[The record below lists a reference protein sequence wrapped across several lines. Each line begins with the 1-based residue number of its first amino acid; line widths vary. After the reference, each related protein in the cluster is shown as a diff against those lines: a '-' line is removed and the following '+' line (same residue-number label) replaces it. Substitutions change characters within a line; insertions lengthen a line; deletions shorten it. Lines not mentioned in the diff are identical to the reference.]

1 MIAATSPIQR
11 PRGAKLLVVRA
22 DGELVHAPRSSF
34 VEFLSRGDLVI
45 ANDAATLPASL
56 HAVHLR
62 SGRTIEVRLAGHLP
76 PVSCR
81 RAALRVRFKITRSAA
96 LQGCPRGGCRPK
108 GLRYMSPRAILKR
121 TLKGCA
127 TSAIRFV
134 AVVFGEGDYR
144 TRTEDR
150 PPPPALAAGDR
161 LALGSLVATVDTLL
175 DHPRLLSL
183 HFEGC
188 SSEVWAGLARHG
200 RPIQYAHL
208 AEPLAMW
215 DVWTPIASVP
225 VAFEPPSAGFAL
237 DWAALRALRD
247 RGIDFATLTHAAGIS
262 STGDPELDRRLPF
275 DEPYEI
281 PRATAAA
288 IRRARARGGRVVAV
302 GTTVVRAL
310 EHAARRRGGIR
321 AGRGVA
327 TGRLGPSTC
336 LRVVDAILSG
346 THEPDSSHYQLL
358 RAFADDDTL
367 ARASAALEAGGYL
380 THEFGDSMLVERTR
394 PACADAPACYWL
406 SNSPSTLPSVSA
418 MRP

>member
-1 MIAATSPIQR
+1 MIAAAHPVQR
-11 PRGAKLLVVRA
+11 PADARLLVIDAGGGIEEASRA
-22 DGELVHAPRSSF
+22 RLAD
-34 VEFLSRGDLVI
+34 FLLEGDVVV

-56 HAVHLR
+56 HGVHAR
-62 SGRTIEVRLAGHLP
+62 SGSPIEVRLAG
-76 PVSCR
+76 
-81 RAALRVRFKITRSAA
+81 RASLDRDDLRFA
-96 LQGCPRGGCRPK
+96 
-108 GLRYMSPRAILKR
+108 
-121 TLKGCA
+121 
-127 TSAIRFV
+127 
-134 AVVFGEGDYR
+134 AVVFGAGDWR
-144 TRTEDR
+144 MRTEDR
-150 PPPPALAAGDR
+150 PLPPPLVAGDR
-161 LALGSLVATVDTLL
+161 LVLGPLVATVEGLL
-175 DHPRLLSL
+175 GHPRLVALA
-183 HFEGC
+183 FEGATDAA
-188 SSEVWAGLARHG
+188 WAGIARHG
-200 RPIQYAHL
+200 RPIQYAYLERAL
-208 AEPLAMW
+208 ALW
-215 DVWTPIASVP
+215 DVWTPIAAVP
-225 VAFEPPSAGFAL
+225 AAFEPPSAGFAL

-418 MRP
+418 MRAYAPIPGIGVFGVTTLPPAA